1 MAKMIGRYGMI
12 GAGLALVCA
21 GGTAVALQMRQSP
34 PPEPV
39 VQVAAVARPKP
50 APIKVVAPAPAP
62 APKPAAPAEQPYVVK
77 SILKIDGPLRHGD
90 HYWDE
95 ARAPAKGEIVITVD
109 LDAQVLSVFRDGHE
123 IGTSV
128 ILYGV
133 GTKPTPLGVFNVT
146 QKDADHYSNI
156 YVGAPM
162 PYMLRLTN
170 DGISIHGSEV
180 VDGSATHGC
189 VGVPRAFAKKLFGVT
204 KLGTR
209 VIVTDGERLD
219 IGQAI
224 KAV

>member
-1 MAKMIGRYGMI
+1 MAFRLGQRLLVGGATVLM
-12 GAGLALVCA
+12 GAGAAAAALHLRA
-21 GGTAVALQMRQSP
+21 PEAPAAP
-34 PPEPV
+34 PPHP
-39 VQVAAVARPKP
+39 VAAVAKPVPVAPKPVSAPKP
-50 APIKVVAPAPAP
+50 AP
-62 APKPAAPAEQPYVVK
+62 AAPANEPYVVR
-77 SILKIDGPLRHGD
+77 SILPIDGPMRHGD

-95 ARAPAKGEIVITVD
+95 SRAPRTGEIVITVD

-133 GTKPTPLGVFNVT
+133 GSKPTPLGVFNVT
-146 QKDADHYSNI
+146 EKDADHVSNI

-209 VIVTDGERLD
+209 VIVTNGERLD
-219 IGQAI
+219 IGQPI
-224 KAV
+224 KAA